1 MRVKKRPI
9 RVSSRESTAA
19 SVCIIRAATD
29 GADLAE
35 KNARASA
42 MEQMPLFFSTM
53 PYVRL
58 RAQLTRLETVAAF
71 LAGHH
76 PGDTGPGG
84 SSKGPCAIAGMFGCA
99 PAAASE
105 EYGSVSFCEKAIK
118 INVCVVLH
126 SSTCF
131 QSQARHTGSIKDVQL
146 QD

>member
-1 MRVKKRPI
+1 MKKRPL

-19 SVCIIRAATD
+19 SVCIIRAATTN

-35 KNARASA
+35 TNARASA
-42 MEQMPLFFSTM
+42 MGANAIIFWIM

-118 INVCVVLH
+118 INICMVLH
-126 SSTCF
+126 SSTCV
-131 QSQARHTGSIKDVQL
+131 QSQARHMGPIKDVQQ